1 MGDEIPRWPSQKAEP
16 PPPPDRTTWAARS
29 AAEHWRGV
37 TDPLGKLRF
46 LDARYAR
53 LDQNGLE
60 FFKGEVGDA
69 IRAAD
74 PKAVLGDP
82 HLVGLIRALWGER
95 GVIKLRDKIK

>member
-1 MGDEIPRWPSQKAEP
+1 M
-16 PPPPDRTTWAARS
+16 
-29 AAEHWRGV
+29 
-37 TDPLGKLRF
+37 LRLRL

-53 LDQNGLE
+53 LDPNGLD

-95 GVIKLRDKIK
+95 GVIKLRDRAK

>member
-1 MGDEIPRWPSQKAEP
+1 MLR
-16 PPPPDRTTWAARS
+16 
-29 AAEHWRGV
+29 
-37 TDPLGKLRF
+37 LRF

-53 LDQNGLE
+53 LDPNGLD

-95 GVIKLRDKIK
+95 GVTKLRDRAKQ